1 MRRIIILSALCL
13 TVLTLSS
20 TSQAQHISGDYIET
34 RSADV
39 WTGPCF
45 ANGEVNLT
53 GDQAILAWR
62 VNSGSW
68 NGVAL
73 DGLSVVGVVKAAATL
88 GDVYTNPYPAKA
100 FMIVDERATSAQRS
114 ALVSF
119 AQSMAGKLLNNVVAT
134 EAAPI
139 TMTMS
144 HEGGHY
150 GRTTVRAGELAGIET
165 RSINGK
171 DHLCGNEDVFYQP
184 LSELTHSMPA
194 VAETDQYAGQA
205 LGVKWLVH
213 GKRSA
218 FVGSFAR

>member
-1 MRRIIILSALCL
+1 MRRFFVLSALCL
-13 TVLTLSS
+13 TVLILSS
-20 TSQAQHISGDYIET
+20 TSQAQQISGDYIES

-39 WTGPCF
+39 WTGPCV
-45 ANGEVNLT
+45 ANGEVNLA

-62 VNSGSW
+62 VNTGSW

-100 FMIVDERATSAQRS
+100 VMIVDERATAVQRS
-114 ALVSF
+114 ALLCF
-119 AQSMAGKLLNNVVAT
+119 AQSMAGDLLKNVVGV

-139 TMTMS
+139 TMTVS
-144 HEGGHY
+144 HDGGHF
-150 GRTTVRAGELAGIET
+150 GKTTVRAGELAGIET

-171 DHLCGNEDVFYQP
+171 DHLCGNEEVFYPP
-184 LSELTHSMPA
+184 LAELTHSMPA
-194 VAETDQYAGQA
+194 VAETDQYGGSG
-205 LGVKWLVH
+205 LGVTWAVH

>member
-1 MRRIIILSALCL
+1 MRRFFVISAICL
-13 TVLTLSS
+13 MVLTLSS
-20 TSQAQHISGDYIET
+20 TSHAQHISGDYIET

-39 WTGPCF
+39 WTGTCV
-45 ANGEVNLT
+45 ANGEVNLA

-73 DGLSVVGVVKAAATL
+73 EGLSVVGVVKAAATI
-88 GDVYTNPYPAKA
+88 GDTYTNPYPAKTV
-100 FMIVDERATSAQRS
+100 MIVDERATPAQRT
-114 ALVSF
+114 ALVGF
-119 AQSMAGKLLNNVVAT
+119 AKSMAGALFANVVSV

-139 TMTMS
+139 TMIVN
-144 HEGGHY
+144 HDGGHY
-150 GRTTVRAGELAGIET
+150 GRTSVRAGEFTGIET

-184 LSELTHSMPA
+184 LTELTHSMPA
-194 VAETDQYAGQA
+194 VAETDRFEGAG
-205 LGVKWLVH
+205 LGVKWAVH

>member
-1 MRRIIILSALCL
+1 MRKFLILSALCL
-13 TVLTLSS
+13 TVVTLSS

-45 ANGEVNLT
+45 ANGEVNLA

-62 VNSGSW
+62 VNNGSW

-88 GDVYTNPYPAKA
+88 GDSYTNPYPARA
-100 FMIVDERATSAQRS
+100 AMIIDERATIAQRG

-119 AQSMAGKLLNNVVAT
+119 AQAMAGDLLKNVVSVET
-134 EAAPI
+134 API
-139 TMTMS
+139 TMTVS
-144 HEGGHY
+144 HDGGHY
-150 GRTTVRAGELAGIET
+150 GKTTVRAGELAGIET

-171 DHLCGNEDVFYQP
+171 DHLCGNEDIFYQP

-194 VAETDQYAGQA
+194 VAETDQYGGTA
-205 LGVKWLVH
+205 LGVTWAVH

>member
-1 MRRIIILSALCL
+1 MRRVFVLSLLCL
-13 TVLTLSS
+13 AVLTLAS
-20 TSQAQHISGDYIET
+20 TGQAQHISGDYIET

-39 WTGPCF
+39 WTGPCV

-62 VNSGSW
+62 VNTGSW

-88 GDVYTNPYPAKA
+88 GDAYTNPYPAKA
-100 FMIVDERATSAQRS
+100 VMIVDERATAVQRS
-114 ALVSF
+114 ALLGF
-119 AQSMAGKLLNNVVAT
+119 AQSMAGDLLKNVVSV

-139 TMTMS
+139 TITVS
-144 HEGGHY
+144 HDGGHY
-150 GRTTVRAGELAGIET
+150 GKTTVRAGELAGIET

-184 LSELTHSMPA
+184 LAELTHSMPA
-194 VAETDQYAGQA
+194 VAETDQYGGSG
-205 LGVKWLVH
+205 LGVTWAVH

>member
-1 MRRIIILSALCL
+1 MRRVFVISALCL
-13 TVLTLSS
+13 IVLTLSS
-20 TSQAQHISGDYIET
+20 TSHAQHISGDYIET

-39 WTGPCF
+39 WTGTCV

-62 VNSGSW
+62 VTTGSW
-68 NGVAL
+68 NGVSL
-73 DGLSVVGVVKAAATL
+73 DGLSVVGVVKAAATI
-88 GDVYTNPYPAKA
+88 GDTYTNPYPAKSV
-100 FMIVDERATSAQRS
+100 MIVDERATTAQRT
-114 ALVSF
+114 ALVGF
-119 AQSMAGKLLNNVVAT
+119 AKSMAGDLFANVVSV

-139 TMTMS
+139 TMTVS
-144 HEGGHY
+144 HDGGHY
-150 GRTTVRAGELAGIET
+150 GRTSVRAGEFAGIET

-184 LSELTHSMPA
+184 LTELTHSMPA
-194 VAETDQYAGQA
+194 VAETDRFEGAG
-205 LGVKWLVH
+205 LGVKWAVH

>member
-1 MRRIIILSALCL
+1 
-13 TVLTLSS
+13 LTLSS
-20 TSQAQHISGDYIET
+20 ASQAQQIAGDYIET

-73 DGLSVVGVVKAAATL
+73 EGLSVVGVVKAAATL

-100 FMIVDERATSAQRS
+100 VMIVDERATSAQRG

-119 AQSMAGKLLNNVVAT
+119 AQAMAGDLLKNVVSVET
-134 EAAPI
+134 API

-144 HEGGHY
+144 HDGGHF
-150 GRTTVRAGELAGIET
+150 GKTTVRAGELAGIET

-171 DHLCGNEDVFYQP
+171 DHLCGNEDIFYPP

-194 VAETDQYAGQA
+194 VAETDQYGGSG
-205 LGVKWLVH
+205 LGVTWAVH

>member
-1 MRRIIILSALCL
+1 MRRFFVFSALCL
-13 TVLTLSS
+13 MVLTLSS

-39 WTGPCF
+39 WTGTCV

-62 VNSGSW
+62 VTTGSW

-73 DGLSVVGVVKAAATL
+73 DGLSVVGVVKAAATI
-88 GDVYTNPYPAKA
+88 GDTYTNPYPAKA
-100 FMIVDERATSAQRS
+100 VMIVDERGTTAQRS
-114 ALVSF
+114 ALVGF
-119 AQSMAGKLLNNVVAT
+119 AKSMAGDLFANVVSV

-139 TMTMS
+139 TMTVN
-144 HEGGHY
+144 HQGGHF
-150 GRTTVRAGELAGIET
+150 GQTSVSAGDFARIET

-184 LSELTHSMPA
+184 LTELTHSMPA
-194 VAETDQYAGQA
+194 VAETDRFEGAG
-205 LGVKWLVH
+205 LGVKWAVH

>member
-1 MRRIIILSALCL
+1 MRRVFVISAIFL

-20 TSQAQHISGDYIET
+20 TSHAQHISGDYIET

-39 WTGPCF
+39 WTGTCV

-62 VNSGSW
+62 VTTGSW
-68 NGVAL
+68 NGVPL
-73 DGLSVVGVVKAAATL
+73 DGLSVVGVVKAAATI
-88 GDVYTNPYPAKA
+88 GDTHTNPYPAKA
-100 FMIVDERATSAQRS
+100 VMIVAERATTVQRN
-114 ALVSF
+114 ALVGF
-119 AQSMAGKLLNNVVAT
+119 AKSMAGDLFANVVSV

-139 TMTMS
+139 TMTVS

-150 GRTTVRAGELAGIET
+150 GKTSIRAGELAGIET

-171 DHLCGNEDVFYQP
+171 DHLCGNEEVFYQP
-184 LSELTHSMPA
+184 LTELTHSMPA
-194 VAETDQYAGQA
+194 VAETDRFDGAG
-205 LGVKWLVH
+205 LGVKWAVH

>member
-1 MRRIIILSALCL
+1 MRRISVISALCL
-13 TVLTLSS
+13 TVLALAS
-20 TSQAQHISGDYIET
+20 TSHAQHISGDYIET

-39 WTGPCF
+39 WTGTCV

-62 VNSGSW
+62 VTTGSW
-68 NGVAL
+68 NGVSL
-73 DGLSVVGVVKAAATL
+73 DGLSVVGVVKAAATI
-88 GDVYTNPYPAKA
+88 GDTYTNPYPAKA
-100 FMIVDERATSAQRS
+100 VMIVDERATTAQRG
-114 ALVSF
+114 ALVGF
-119 AQSMAGKLLNNVVAT
+119 AKSMAGDLLANVISV

-139 TMTMS
+139 TMTVS
-144 HEGGHY
+144 HDGGHY
-150 GRTTVRAGELAGIET
+150 GRTSVRAGQFAGIET

-184 LSELTHSMPA
+184 LTELTHSMPA
-194 VAETDQYAGQA
+194 VAETDRFEGAG
-205 LGVKWLVH
+205 LGVKWAVH

>member
-100 FMIVDERATSAQRS
+100 FMIVDERATSVQRS